1 MTAVEDQPL
10 EQHVEAAE
18 EAPAPRPGPAL
29 PPRRGN
35 PYLVVAGVS
44 LGLLGA
50 FLLGFLAYLA
60 VLSPLQHD
68 RDQVTRYADFR
79 KELAEGTAPVA
90 PPMAAGAS
98 VAILEIPRLGLRE
111 VVVEGTTSGDLAHG
125 PGHRRDTPLPGQP
138 GISVIL
144 GRAGVYG
151 GPFGALDKLH
161 TGDVITVITGQGL
174 ASYTVSGSGPSI
186 LPPDSGS
193 STLVLVT
200 ADSPVAPRGEALVTA
215 RLTTA
220 PVAGNTA
227 EAPRISRSEVGLS
240 GDPGALIPLLL
251 WAEALLL
258 GVGLT
263 TFSYLRWSKWPTY
276 VVSSPVLLA
285 VLWNI
290 YESLARLL
298 PNTL

>member
-1 MTAVEDQPL
+1 MTAVEELP
-10 EQHVEAAE
+10 VRA
-18 EAPAPRPGPAL
+18 EAPEAPEPPARPRSAD
-29 PPRRGN
+29 PPLRI
-35 PYLVVAGVS
+35 AGVS
-44 LGLLGA
+44 LGLLGV
-50 FLLGFLAYLA
+50 FVLGFLAYLA

-68 RDQVTRYADFR
+68 RDQEVRYADFR
-79 KELAEGTAPVA
+79 KELAEGVAPVA
-90 PPMAAGAS
+90 PPISAGAS
-98 VAILEIPRLGLRE
+98 VAVLEIPRLGLRE
-111 VVVEGTTSGDLAHG
+111 VVVEGTTSAELVHG

-144 GRAGVYG
+144 GRAGTYG
-151 GPFGALDKLH
+151 GPFGALGKLH

-174 ASYTVSGSGPSI
+174 ASYTVSGGGPSI
-186 LPPDSGS
+186 LPPESGS

-200 ADSPVAPRGEALVTA
+200 ADSGVAPHGEALVTA
-215 RLTTA
+215 RLTSR
-220 PVAGNTA
+220 PVAGNSA
-227 EAPRISRSEVGLS
+227 EPPRIGRSEVGLS
-240 GDPGALIPLLL
+240 ADPGALLPLLL

-258 GVGLT
+258 AAGLT
-263 TFSYLRWSKWPTY
+263 TFSYLRWSRWPTY